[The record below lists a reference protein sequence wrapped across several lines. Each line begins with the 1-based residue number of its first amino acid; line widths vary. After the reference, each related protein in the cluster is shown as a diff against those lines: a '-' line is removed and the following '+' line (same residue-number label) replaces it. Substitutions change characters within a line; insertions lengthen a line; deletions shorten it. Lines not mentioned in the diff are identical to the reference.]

1 MQLPPFH
8 AMGIVLE
15 VFLPLFS
22 CAAVVLFP
30 PAVTCTDTL
39 PILTTP
45 ESVLDHVRRTGCN
58 AIVSIPAFLRVWAG
72 ESDAVGTLRGLQLV
86 VSMQALAEQM
96 FFSE

>member
-22 CAAVVLFP
+22 CVAIALFP
-30 PAVTCTDTL
+30 RVETRTDTL

-45 ESVLDHVRRTGCN
+45 ANVLDHVRRTGSN
-58 AIVSIPAFLRVWAG
+58 AMVSIPAFLSVWAA
-72 ESDAVGTLRGLQLV
+72 EPDAVDTLRKLELLV
-86 VSMQALAEQM
+86 STKALV
-96 FFSE
+96 